1 MQITANALCVFKGE
15 TIIERVI
22 YGDVLM
28 VINFSMD
35 FLALY
40 ITAKIMHVKLINY
53 KITISAAIGALYSLF
68 ILGFNINDSLT
79 MILSLILS
87 FVLTITAY
95 GKQNIKSLIKNT
107 AVFYLVN
114 FSLGGGITAICNLL
128 NVWQSKRNIMINGT
142 YDVLY
147 GDLPFGLLV
156 LIGLFCG
163 IFSLVSGKIVKRKTA
178 EKISELKVTL
188 NKTQITFEAL
198 VDSGNLLKEP
208 ISGKPV
214 IVATFESVRKIIPV
228 ELFGL
233 FKNKDTA
240 VIEKSPYSSRIRL
253 IPASTVNS
261 KGLLFAFLPDSIALD
276 NVEID
281 AYLAI
286 TNDIDS
292 FGGYPAIVPNE
303 ITQ

>member
-15 TIIERVI
+15 IIIERVI

-163 IFSLVSGKIVKRKTA
+163 IFSLVSGNIVKRKT
-178 EKISELKVTL
+178 
-188 NKTQITFEAL
+188 
-198 VDSGNLLKEP
+198 
-208 ISGKPV
+208 
-214 IVATFESVRKIIPV
+214 
-228 ELFGL
+228 
-233 FKNKDTA
+233 
-240 VIEKSPYSSRIRL
+240 
-253 IPASTVNS
+253 
-261 KGLLFAFLPDSIALD
+261 
-276 NVEID
+276 
-281 AYLAI
+281 
-286 TNDIDS
+286 
-292 FGGYPAIVPNE
+292 
-303 ITQ
+303 